1 MKLFCVY
8 LVFQWDNIVGKV
20 LPKVGVSTKY
30 KKGGMN
36 SHVEGLSK
44 EGGEGS
50 NLLHTMIPWKVKTG
64 AMPNLVPF
72 LHEMGS
78 WSKRGWISN
87 EYIWQNWALLFV
99 FHISFRCFKT
109 LCD

>member
-30 KKGGMN
+30 KKGDMN

-44 EGGEGS
+44 EGGGGFKPSAHYDPIKSENRSHAKSGTIFTW
-50 NLLHTMIPWKVKTG
+50 NG
-64 AMPNLVPF
+64 QLV
-72 LHEMGS
+72 
-78 WSKRGWISN
+78 
-87 EYIWQNWALLFV
+87 
-99 FHISFRCFKT
+99 
-109 LCD
+109 